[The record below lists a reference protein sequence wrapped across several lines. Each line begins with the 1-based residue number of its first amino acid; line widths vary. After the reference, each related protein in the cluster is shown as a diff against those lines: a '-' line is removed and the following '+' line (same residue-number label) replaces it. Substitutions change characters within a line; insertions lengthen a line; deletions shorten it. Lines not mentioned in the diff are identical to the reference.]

1 MTLLTFGETPLRF
14 EPADGGQLHTAR
26 EMRVYADG
34 TESNAAAAAATM
46 GGEGVWVSKLPDTP
60 LGRRVVSEIRRHGV
74 EPAVAWTDG
83 RRQGLR
89 FEEAGV
95 RPRQGTTLQVRSGSA
110 MAAIE
115 PDDLPM
121 DELRAADAVFT
132 GASTLALS
140 ERAADTATA
149 VFEATEGTAI
159 TAATDL
165 DLQPGL
171 CSAADARAALD
182 RLSGAMDVLVA
193 NEDDAAAVL
202 GESGGA
208 RELVT
213 AVAAEFDLEVVVI
226 TRSEH
231 GALAM
236 HDTPGTNV
244 VHERAAVEAET
255 VDPAGGHA
263 AFVGAFLQRL
273 VDGADT
279 ADALSYGMAAGAL
292 VRTVPG
298 PYLTV
303 DRGELDRVVE
313 EAVDEPR

>member
-14 EPADGGQLHTAR
+14 APADGGQLHTAR

-34 TESNAAAAAATM
+34 TESNAAAAAAAM

-60 LGRRVVSEIRRHGV
+60 LGRRVVSELRRYGV
-74 EPAVAWTDG
+74 DTAVAWTDG

-95 RPRQGTTLQVRSGSA
+95 RPREGTTLQDRSGGA
-110 MAAIE
+110 MAAVE

-140 ERAADTATA
+140 GKAADTAAA
-149 VFEATEGTAI
+149 VFEATRGTAI
-159 TAATDL
+159 TAAADL

-182 RLSGAMDVLVA
+182 RLSGAVDVLVA
-193 NEDDAAAVL
+193 SEDDAAAVL
-202 GESGGA
+202 DAGGGA

-213 AVAAEFDLEVVVI
+213 AAADEFDLELVVI
-226 TRSEH
+226 TRSER

-244 VHERAAVEAET
+244 VHERVAVETET

-263 AFVGAFLQRL
+263 AFVGALLQRL
-273 VDGADT
+273 VDGADVT
-279 ADALSYGMAAGAL
+279 DALSYGVAAGAL
-292 VRTVPG
+292 ARTVPG
-298 PYLTV
+298 PYLTA
-303 DRGELDRVVE
+303 DRAELDRVVE
-313 EAVDEPR
+313 ESVDEPR

>member
-26 EMRVYADG
+26 EMRVHADG
-34 TESNAAAAAATM
+34 TESNAAAAAAAM

-60 LGRRVVSEIRRHGV
+60 LGRRVVSELRHHGI
-74 EPAVAWTDG
+74 ETAVAWTDQ

-89 FEEAGV
+89 FDEVGV
-95 RPRQGTTLQVRSGSA
+95 WPREGATLQDRSGSA

-121 DELRAADAVFT
+121 DKLRAADAVFT
-132 GASTLALS
+132 GASTTALS
-140 ERAADTATA
+140 GKAADTAAA
-149 VFEATEGTAI
+149 VFEATQGTAI
-159 TAATDL
+159 TAAADL
-165 DLQPGL
+165 GLQPGV

-182 RLSGAMDVLVA
+182 RLSGALDVLVA

-202 GESGGA
+202 DASGGA

-213 AVAAEFDLEVVVI
+213 AAATEYDVEVVVI
-226 TRSEH
+226 TRPEH
-231 GALAM
+231 GDLAM
-236 HDTPGTNV
+236 HNTPGTNII
-244 VHERAAVEAET
+244 HERAAVETET

-273 VDGADT
+273 VGGADV
-279 ADALSYGMAAGAL
+279 ADALDYGVAAGAL

-303 DRGELDRVVE
+303 DRAELDRVVDE
-313 EAVDEPR
+313 SVDEP

>member
-1 MTLLTFGETPLRF
+1 MTLLTFGETPLRL
-14 EPADGGQLHTAR
+14 EPADGGQLHTSR
-26 EMRVYADG
+26 ELRVYADG
-34 TESNAAAAAATM
+34 TESNAAAAAAAM

-60 LGRRVVSEIRRHGV
+60 LGRRVVSELRGQGV
-74 EPAVAWTDG
+74 DVAATWADG

-95 RPRQGTTLQVRSGSA
+95 RPREGTTLQDRSGSA
-110 MAAIE
+110 MAAVE

-121 DELRAADAVFT
+121 DELRAADAVLT

-140 ERAADTATA
+140 DRAADTATA
-149 VFEATEGTAI
+149 VFEATQGTAI

-171 CSAADARAALD
+171 CSAADARAALG

-202 GESGGA
+202 EASGGA

-213 AVAAEFDLEVVVI
+213 TVAAEFDLKVVVI
-226 TRSEH
+226 TRSER

-244 VHERAAVEAET
+244 VHERAAVEMET
-255 VDPAGGHA
+255 ADPAGAHA

-273 VDGADT
+273 VDGADA
-279 ADALSYGMAAGAL
+279 ADALEYGVAAGAL
-292 VRTVPG
+292 ARTVPG

-303 DRGELDRVVE
+303 DRAELDRVVDE
-313 EAVDEPR
+313 SVDEP

>member
-1 MTLLTFGETPLRF
+1 MTLLTFGETPLRL
-14 EPADGGQLHTAR
+14 EPADGGQLHTSR
-26 EMRVYADG
+26 ELRVYADG
-34 TESNAAAAAATM
+34 TESNAAAAAAAM

-60 LGRRVVSEIRRHGV
+60 LGRRVVSELRGQGV
-74 EPAVAWTDG
+74 DVAVTWADG

-95 RPRQGTTLQVRSGSA
+95 RPREGTTLQDRSGSA
-110 MAAIE
+110 MAAVE

-121 DELRAADAVFT
+121 DELRAADAVLT

-140 ERAADTATA
+140 DRAADTATA
-149 VFEATEGTAI
+149 VFEATQGTAI

-171 CSAADARAALD
+171 CSAADARAALG

-202 GESGGA
+202 EASGGA

-213 AVAAEFDLEVVVI
+213 TVAAEFDLTVVVI
-226 TRSEH
+226 TRSER

-244 VHERAAVEAET
+244 VHERAAVETET
-255 VDPAGGHA
+255 ADPAGAHA

-273 VDGADT
+273 VDGADA
-279 ADALSYGMAAGAL
+279 ADALEYGVAAGAL
-292 VRTVPG
+292 ARTVPG

-303 DRGELDRVVE
+303 DRAELDRVVDE
-313 EAVDEPR
+313 SVDEP

>member
-1 MTLLTFGETPLRF
+1 
-14 EPADGGQLHTAR
+14 
-26 EMRVYADG
+26 
-34 TESNAAAAAATM
+34 
-46 GGEGVWVSKLPDTP
+46 
-60 LGRRVVSEIRRHGV
+60 
-74 EPAVAWTDG
+74 
-83 RRQGLR
+83 
-89 FEEAGV
+89 
-95 RPRQGTTLQVRSGSA
+95 
-110 MAAIE
+110 
-115 PDDLPM
+115 M

-140 ERAADTATA
+140 DRAADTATA
-149 VFEATEGTAI
+149 VFEATQGTAI

-171 CSAADARAALD
+171 CSAADARAALG

-202 GESGGA
+202 EASGGA

-213 AVAAEFDLEVVVI
+213 AAADEFDPELVVI
-226 TRSEH
+226 TRSER

-244 VHERAAVEAET
+244 VHERAAVEMET
-255 VDPAGGHA
+255 ADPAGAHA

-273 VDGADT
+273 VDGADA
-279 ADALSYGMAAGAL
+279 ADALEYGVAAGAL
-292 VRTVPG
+292 ARTVPG

-303 DRGELDRVVE
+303 DRAELDRVVDE
-313 EAVDEPR
+313 SVDEP

>member
-14 EPADGGQLHTAR
+14 APADGSQLHTAR
-26 EMRVYADG
+26 EMRVHADG
-34 TESNAAAAAATM
+34 TESSAAAAAAAM

-60 LGRRVVSEIRRHGV
+60 LGRRVVSELRSHGV
-74 EPAVAWTDG
+74 EAAVAWTDE

-89 FEEAGV
+89 FEETGV
-95 RPRQGTTLQVRSGSA
+95 RPREGTTLQDRSGSA
-110 MAAIE
+110 MAAVE

-140 ERAADTATA
+140 GKAADTAGA
-149 VFEATEGTAI
+149 VFEATRGTAI
-159 TAATDL
+159 TAAADL
-165 DLQPGL
+165 DRQPGL
-171 CSAADARAALD
+171 CSTAEARAALD
-182 RLSGAMDVLVA
+182 RLSGALDVLVA
-193 NEDDAAAVL
+193 SEDDAAAVL
-202 GESGGA
+202 DAGGGA

-213 AVAAEFDLEVVVI
+213 TVAAELDLEVVVI
-226 TRSEH
+226 TRPER

-244 VHERAAVEAET
+244 VHERVAVETET
-255 VDPAGGHA
+255 VDSAGGHA

-273 VDGADT
+273 VDGADV
-279 ADALSYGMAAGAL
+279 ADALEYGVAADGL

-303 DRGELDRVVE
+303 DRAELDRVVE
-313 EAVDEPR
+313 ESVDEP

>member
-1 MTLLTFGETPLRF
+1 MTLLTFGETPLRL
-14 EPADGGQLHTAR
+14 EPADGGQLHTSR
-26 EMRVYADG
+26 ELRVYADG
-34 TESNAAAAAATM
+34 TESNAAAAAAAM

-60 LGRRVVSEIRRHGV
+60 LGRRVVSELRGQGV
-74 EPAVAWTDG
+74 DVAATWADG

-95 RPRQGTTLQVRSGSA
+95 QPREGTTLQDRSGSA
-110 MAAIE
+110 MAAVE

-121 DELRAADAVFT
+121 DELRAADAVLT

-140 ERAADTATA
+140 DRAADTATA
-149 VFEATEGTAI
+149 VFEATQGTAI

-171 CSAADARAALD
+171 CSAADARAALG

-202 GESGGA
+202 EASGGA

-213 AVAAEFDLEVVVI
+213 TVAAEFDLKVVVI
-226 TRSEH
+226 TRSER

-244 VHERAAVEAET
+244 VHERAAVEMET
-255 VDPAGGHA
+255 TDPAGAHA

-273 VDGADT
+273 VDGADA
-279 ADALSYGMAAGAL
+279 ADALEYGVAAGAL
-292 VRTVPG
+292 ARTVPG

-303 DRGELDRVVE
+303 DRAELDRVVDE
-313 EAVDEPR
+313 SVDEP

>member
-14 EPADGGQLHTAR
+14 VPADGSQLHTAR
-26 EMRVYADG
+26 EMRVHADG
-34 TESNAAAAAATM
+34 TESNAAAAAAAM
-46 GGEGVWVSKLPDTP
+46 GGEGIWVSKLPDTP
-60 LGRRVVSEIRRHGV
+60 LGRRVVSELRGQGV
-74 EPAVAWTDG
+74 DAAVTWADG

-95 RPRQGTTLQVRSGSA
+95 RPREGTTLQDRSGSA
-110 MAAIE
+110 MAAVE

-140 ERAADTATA
+140 GKAADTATA
-149 VFEATEGTAI
+149 VFEATQGTAI
-159 TAATDL
+159 TSAADL
-165 DLQPGL
+165 DRQPGL
-171 CSAADARAALD
+171 CSTADARAALD
-182 RLSGAMDVLVA
+182 RLSGGLDVLVA
-193 NEDDAAAVL
+193 SEADAAAVL
-202 GESGGA
+202 DASGGA

-213 AVAAEFDLEVVVI
+213 AVAAEYDLEVVVI
-226 TRSEH
+226 TRSER

-244 VHERAAVEAET
+244 VHERTAVETET

-273 VDGADT
+273 VDGANV
-279 ADALSYGMAAGAL
+279 ADALSYGVAAGAL

-303 DRGELDRVVE
+303 DRAELDRVVE
-313 EAVDEPR
+313 ESVDEP